1 MALIL
6 RLAVKLVIVQK
17 DGSLI
22 KKFILLIITKP
33 NYRLT
38 GSILLLTAVNA
49 IRLWFLKKQKVNVSP
64 VTKMCIKQQWV
75 WSVSAATLRNRGW

>member
-6 RLAVKLVIVQK
+6 RLAVKHVIVQK

-22 KKFILLIITKP
+22 KKSIHLNITKP
-33 NYRLT
+33 NYPLT
-38 GSILLLTAVNA
+38 GSIPLLIAVSA

-64 VTKMCIKQQWV
+64 VTTMCIRQQWV
-75 WSVSAATLRNRGW
+75 WSVPAAILRNRGW